1 MECAGSAVPLTSGT
15 ALGKGPAQMPRFR
28 DSHPSSSLTGG
39 CGGPSKR
46 HSGGA
51 RGHGHLVTAWGF
63 DPPVFFRWLEAHAMG
78 PPCVGPP
85 QLGVVADGNATLGR
99 LITPSLP
106 YWEGDDH
113 QPLSA

>member
-1 MECAGSAVPLTSGT
+1 M
-15 ALGKGPAQMPRFR
+15 R
-28 DSHPSSSLTGG
+28 DSLLPLPHWGG
-39 CGGPSKR
+39 GGGPSKR
-46 HSGGA
+46 HTGGT
-51 RGHGHLVTAWGF
+51 GWYW
-63 DPPVFFRWLEAHAMG
+63 PPSYSVGVRSPCVFSLLEAHAMG

>member
-1 MECAGSAVPLTSGT
+1 MALLVNIFVFLEEFCEFDVILEESAAR
-15 ALGKGPAQMPRFR
+15 ALMRHKRTGWYWP
-28 DSHPSSSLTGG
+28 PSYSVGVRSPCVFSL
-39 CGGPSKR
+39 
-46 HSGGA
+46 
-51 RGHGHLVTAWGF
+51 
-63 DPPVFFRWLEAHAMG
+63 LEAHAMG

>member
-1 MECAGSAVPLTSGT
+1 MVLATWLQRGVRSPCV
-15 ALGKGPAQMPRFR
+15 F
-28 DSHPSSSLTGG
+28 SL
-39 CGGPSKR
+39 
-46 HSGGA
+46 
-51 RGHGHLVTAWGF
+51 
-63 DPPVFFRWLEAHAMG
+63 LEAHAMV

-99 LITPSLP
+99 LVTPSLP